1 MTSQTQHKT
10 RRPSVRRV
18 QSSLSKRKQQVTR
31 EAITDAAADV
41 IRELGID
48 FSVQDVADRAGVTH
62 RTVYRHFEDREALV
76 DAIGERFE
84 QWLAEE
90 GLTQPQTLDDLPQ
103 HIEALFRLFD
113 QFPDLVRASALLTLT
128 RGHPLARSKQRTDR
142 FRRIFQSSLPVLPRE
157 EAEPAFAVLRGLTG
171 SIGWYLLS
179 SQFGLSGAR
188 SGPAVGRALEAM
200 IADLRKRDEE
210 AAVGG

>member
-1 MTSQTQHKT
+1 MTLQTQHKT
-10 RRPSVRRV
+10 RSATVGRARH
-18 QSSLSKRKQQVTR
+18 SLTKRKQQVTR
-31 EAITDAAADV
+31 EAITDAAADA
-41 IRELGID
+41 IRELGLD

-90 GLTQPQTLDDLPQ
+90 GLIQPQTLDDLPR

-113 QFPDLVRASALLTLT
+113 QFPDLVRGAALLALT
-128 RGHPLARSKQRTDR
+128 RGQRTAGSKQRTVR
-142 FRRIFQSSLPVLPRE
+142 WRRIFEAELPRLPRGE
-157 EAEPAFAVLRGLTG
+157 VQSAFAVWRTLSGT
-171 SIGWYLLS
+171 IGWYLLS

-188 SGPAVGRALEAM
+188 SGPAVRGTLEAM
-200 IADLRKRDEE
+200 IADLRKRNDE
-210 AAVGG
+210 AATGR